1 MEKDSRKNQKIHKN
15 VGLFK
20 STIERK
26 TRIKIREKE
35 NRLGRSLT
43 REEKAK
49 LRHKVTHDFQT
60 QLAVRIGAVSLIGL
74 TFFSAGKMLN
84 EGSGR
89 IEGVSQE
96 NDNSVTIQANNFRE
110 GLKVVGLGDEGIL
123 IVQDENGQDVQITNE
138 NVKSIKEQNDLMA
151 QREAERNKIK
161 EDMQELISMPE
172 ASSFKDV
179 FENWIANMN
188 NGEASKE
195 ASKKVIEAIENCNCD
210 GRAKELIECLREK
223 KDYLVKKSQWIVGGD
238 GWAYDIG
245 YGGLDHVLASG
256 EDINVLVFDTEIYS
270 NTGGQA
276 SKSTPVAAMAKF
288 AAAGKRSKK
297 KDLGMM
303 AMSYGNVYVAQVGMG
318 ADKNQVLKA
327 IREAEEYDGPSLIIA
342 YAPCIS
348 HGLKEGMGRSTAN
361 QAQAVACGYWHLYR
375 YNPVLKEQGKNP
387 FTLDS
392 KEPTESFRD
401 FLMGQVRYSAISKQ
415 FPDVAEELFNLAEEY
430 SKERY
435 ENYKRLANQG

>member
-161 EDMQELISMPE
+161 EDIKSIGSE
-172 ASSFKDV
+172 KDTLEYMKK
-179 FENWIANMN
+179 FYKEQYAKT
-188 NGEASKE
+188 NG
-195 ASKKVIEAIENCNCD
+195 
-210 GRAKELIECLREK
+210 KELPGNITIEFFNRDLNPTTIEEIVVKDARGDVVDSWKDSVESKDGSTLSTIGGSLMQIEQLRKYYRDSSPDSYLSRKGGEK
-223 KDYLVKKSQWIVGGD
+223 DQLAEFLIK
-238 GWAYDIG
+238 
-245 YGGLDHVLASG
+245 ASG
-256 EDINVLVFDTEIYS
+256 LEEQQN
-270 NTGGQA
+270 Q
-276 SKSTPVAAMAKF
+276 KS
-288 AAAGKRSKK
+288 
-297 KDLGMM
+297 
-303 AMSYGNVYVAQVGMG
+303 
-318 ADKNQVLKA
+318 
-327 IREAEEYDGPSLIIA
+327 
-342 YAPCIS
+342 
-348 HGLKEGMGRSTAN
+348 EG
-361 QAQAVACGYWHLYR
+361 V
-375 YNPVLKEQGKNP
+375 
-387 FTLDS
+387 
-392 KEPTESFRD
+392 EPGE
-401 FLMGQVRYSAISKQ
+401 
-415 FPDVAEELFNLAEEY
+415 
-430 SKERY
+430 
-435 ENYKRLANQG
+435 

>member
-1 MEKDSRKNQKIHKN
+1 MEKDSRKNQKMHKN

-161 EDMQELISMPE
+161 EDIKSIGSE
-172 ASSFKDV
+172 KDTLEYMKK
-179 FENWIANMN
+179 FYKEQYAKT
-188 NGEASKE
+188 NG
-195 ASKKVIEAIENCNCD
+195 
-210 GRAKELIECLREK
+210 KELPGNITIEFFNRDLNPTTIEEIVVKDARGEVVDSWKDSVESKDGSTLSTIGGSLMQIEQLRKYYRDSSPDSYLSRKGGEK
-223 KDYLVKKSQWIVGGD
+223 DQLAEFLIK
-238 GWAYDIG
+238 
-245 YGGLDHVLASG
+245 ASG
-256 EDINVLVFDTEIYS
+256 LEEQQN
-270 NTGGQA
+270 Q
-276 SKSTPVAAMAKF
+276 KS
-288 AAAGKRSKK
+288 
-297 KDLGMM
+297 
-303 AMSYGNVYVAQVGMG
+303 
-318 ADKNQVLKA
+318 
-327 IREAEEYDGPSLIIA
+327 
-342 YAPCIS
+342 
-348 HGLKEGMGRSTAN
+348 EGM
-361 QAQAVACGYWHLYR
+361 
-375 YNPVLKEQGKNP
+375 
-387 FTLDS
+387 
-392 KEPTESFRD
+392 EPGE
-401 FLMGQVRYSAISKQ
+401 
-415 FPDVAEELFNLAEEY
+415 
-430 SKERY
+430 
-435 ENYKRLANQG
+435 

>member
-123 IVQDENGQDVQITNE
+123 IVQDEKGQDVQITNE

-161 EDMQELISMPE
+161 EDIKSIGSE
-172 ASSFKDV
+172 KDTLEYMKK
-179 FENWIANMN
+179 FYKEQYAKT
-188 NGEASKE
+188 NG
-195 ASKKVIEAIENCNCD
+195 
-210 GRAKELIECLREK
+210 KELPGNITIEFFNRDLNPTTIEEIVVKDARGEVVDSWKDSVESKDGSTLSTIGGSLMQIEQLRKYYRDSSPDSYLSRKGGEK
-223 KDYLVKKSQWIVGGD
+223 DQLAEFLIK
-238 GWAYDIG
+238 
-245 YGGLDHVLASG
+245 ASG
-256 EDINVLVFDTEIYS
+256 LEEQQN
-270 NTGGQA
+270 Q
-276 SKSTPVAAMAKF
+276 KS
-288 AAAGKRSKK
+288 
-297 KDLGMM
+297 
-303 AMSYGNVYVAQVGMG
+303 
-318 ADKNQVLKA
+318 
-327 IREAEEYDGPSLIIA
+327 
-342 YAPCIS
+342 
-348 HGLKEGMGRSTAN
+348 EGM
-361 QAQAVACGYWHLYR
+361 
-375 YNPVLKEQGKNP
+375 
-387 FTLDS
+387 
-392 KEPTESFRD
+392 EPGE
-401 FLMGQVRYSAISKQ
+401 
-415 FPDVAEELFNLAEEY
+415 
-430 SKERY
+430 
-435 ENYKRLANQG
+435 

>member
-138 NVKSIKEQNDLMA
+138 NVKSIIEQNDLMA

-161 EDMQELISMPE
+161 EDIKSIGSE
-172 ASSFKDV
+172 KDTLEYMKK
-179 FENWIANMN
+179 FYKEQYAKN
-188 NGEASKE
+188 NG
-195 ASKKVIEAIENCNCD
+195 
-210 GRAKELIECLREK
+210 KELPGNITIEFFNRDLNPTTIEEIVVKDARGEVVDSWKDSVESKDGSTLSTIGGSLMQIEQLRKYYRDSSPDSYLSRKGGEK
-223 KDYLVKKSQWIVGGD
+223 DQLAEFLIK
-238 GWAYDIG
+238 
-245 YGGLDHVLASG
+245 ASG
-256 EDINVLVFDTEIYS
+256 LEEQQN
-270 NTGGQA
+270 Q
-276 SKSTPVAAMAKF
+276 KS
-288 AAAGKRSKK
+288 
-297 KDLGMM
+297 
-303 AMSYGNVYVAQVGMG
+303 
-318 ADKNQVLKA
+318 
-327 IREAEEYDGPSLIIA
+327 
-342 YAPCIS
+342 
-348 HGLKEGMGRSTAN
+348 EGM
-361 QAQAVACGYWHLYR
+361 
-375 YNPVLKEQGKNP
+375 
-387 FTLDS
+387 
-392 KEPTESFRD
+392 EPGE
-401 FLMGQVRYSAISKQ
+401 
-415 FPDVAEELFNLAEEY
+415 
-430 SKERY
+430 
-435 ENYKRLANQG
+435 

>member
-161 EDMQELISMPE
+161 EDIKSIGSE
-172 ASSFKDV
+172 KDTLEYMKK
-179 FENWIANMN
+179 FYKEQYAKT
-188 NGEASKE
+188 NG
-195 ASKKVIEAIENCNCD
+195 
-210 GRAKELIECLREK
+210 KELPGNITIEFFNRDLNPTTIEEIVVKDARGEVVDSWKDSVESKDGSTLSTIGGSLMQIEQLRKYYRDSSPDSYLSRKGGEK
-223 KDYLVKKSQWIVGGD
+223 DQLTEFLIK
-238 GWAYDIG
+238 
-245 YGGLDHVLASG
+245 ASG
-256 EDINVLVFDTEIYS
+256 LEEQQN
-270 NTGGQA
+270 Q
-276 SKSTPVAAMAKF
+276 KS
-288 AAAGKRSKK
+288 
-297 KDLGMM
+297 
-303 AMSYGNVYVAQVGMG
+303 
-318 ADKNQVLKA
+318 
-327 IREAEEYDGPSLIIA
+327 
-342 YAPCIS
+342 
-348 HGLKEGMGRSTAN
+348 EGM
-361 QAQAVACGYWHLYR
+361 
-375 YNPVLKEQGKNP
+375 
-387 FTLDS
+387 
-392 KEPTESFRD
+392 EPGE
-401 FLMGQVRYSAISKQ
+401 
-415 FPDVAEELFNLAEEY
+415 
-430 SKERY
+430 
-435 ENYKRLANQG
+435 

>member
-110 GLKVVGLGDEGIL
+110 GLKVVGLDDEGIL

-151 QREAERNKIK
+151 QRDAERNKIK
-161 EDMQELISMPE
+161 EDIKSIGSE
-172 ASSFKDV
+172 KDTLEYMKK
-179 FENWIANMN
+179 FYKEQYAKT
-188 NGEASKE
+188 NG
-195 ASKKVIEAIENCNCD
+195 
-210 GRAKELIECLREK
+210 KELPGNITIEFFNRDLNPTTIEEIVVKDARGEVVDSWKDSVESKDGSTLSTIGGSLMQIEQLRKYYRDSSPDSYLSRKGGEK
-223 KDYLVKKSQWIVGGD
+223 DQLAEFLIK
-238 GWAYDIG
+238 
-245 YGGLDHVLASG
+245 ASG
-256 EDINVLVFDTEIYS
+256 LEEQQN
-270 NTGGQA
+270 Q
-276 SKSTPVAAMAKF
+276 KS
-288 AAAGKRSKK
+288 
-297 KDLGMM
+297 
-303 AMSYGNVYVAQVGMG
+303 
-318 ADKNQVLKA
+318 
-327 IREAEEYDGPSLIIA
+327 
-342 YAPCIS
+342 
-348 HGLKEGMGRSTAN
+348 EGM
-361 QAQAVACGYWHLYR
+361 
-375 YNPVLKEQGKNP
+375 
-387 FTLDS
+387 
-392 KEPTESFRD
+392 EPGE
-401 FLMGQVRYSAISKQ
+401 
-415 FPDVAEELFNLAEEY
+415 
-430 SKERY
+430 
-435 ENYKRLANQG
+435 

>member
-1 MEKDSRKNQKIHKN
+1 MGKDSRKNQKIHKN

-161 EDMQELISMPE
+161 EDIKSIGSE
-172 ASSFKDV
+172 KDTLEYMKK
-179 FENWIANMN
+179 FYKEQYAKT
-188 NGEASKE
+188 NG
-195 ASKKVIEAIENCNCD
+195 
-210 GRAKELIECLREK
+210 KELPGNITIEFFNRDLNPTTIEEIVVKDARGEVVDSWKDSVESKDGSTLSTIGGSLMQIEQLRKYYRDSSPDSYLSRKGGEK
-223 KDYLVKKSQWIVGGD
+223 DQLAEFLIK
-238 GWAYDIG
+238 
-245 YGGLDHVLASG
+245 ASG
-256 EDINVLVFDTEIYS
+256 LEEQQN
-270 NTGGQA
+270 Q
-276 SKSTPVAAMAKF
+276 KS
-288 AAAGKRSKK
+288 
-297 KDLGMM
+297 
-303 AMSYGNVYVAQVGMG
+303 
-318 ADKNQVLKA
+318 
-327 IREAEEYDGPSLIIA
+327 
-342 YAPCIS
+342 
-348 HGLKEGMGRSTAN
+348 EGM
-361 QAQAVACGYWHLYR
+361 
-375 YNPVLKEQGKNP
+375 
-387 FTLDS
+387 
-392 KEPTESFRD
+392 EPGE
-401 FLMGQVRYSAISKQ
+401 
-415 FPDVAEELFNLAEEY
+415 
-430 SKERY
+430 
-435 ENYKRLANQG
+435 

>member
-161 EDMQELISMPE
+161 EDIKSIGSE
-172 ASSFKDV
+172 KDTLEYMKK
-179 FENWIANMN
+179 FYKEQYAKT
-188 NGEASKE
+188 NG
-195 ASKKVIEAIENCNCD
+195 
-210 GRAKELIECLREK
+210 KELPGNITIEFFNRDLNPTTIEEIVVKDARGEVVDSGKDSGELKDGSTLSTIGGSLMQIEQLRKYYRDSSPDSYLSRKGGEK
-223 KDYLVKKSQWIVGGD
+223 DQLAEFLIK
-238 GWAYDIG
+238 
-245 YGGLDHVLASG
+245 ASG
-256 EDINVLVFDTEIYS
+256 LEEQQN
-270 NTGGQA
+270 Q
-276 SKSTPVAAMAKF
+276 KS
-288 AAAGKRSKK
+288 
-297 KDLGMM
+297 
-303 AMSYGNVYVAQVGMG
+303 
-318 ADKNQVLKA
+318 
-327 IREAEEYDGPSLIIA
+327 
-342 YAPCIS
+342 
-348 HGLKEGMGRSTAN
+348 EGM
-361 QAQAVACGYWHLYR
+361 
-375 YNPVLKEQGKNP
+375 
-387 FTLDS
+387 
-392 KEPTESFRD
+392 EPGE
-401 FLMGQVRYSAISKQ
+401 
-415 FPDVAEELFNLAEEY
+415 
-430 SKERY
+430 
-435 ENYKRLANQG
+435 

>member
-26 TRIKIREKE
+26 TRIKIIEKE

-161 EDMQELISMPE
+161 EDIKSIGSE
-172 ASSFKDV
+172 KDTLEYMKK
-179 FENWIANMN
+179 FYKEQYAKT
-188 NGEASKE
+188 NG
-195 ASKKVIEAIENCNCD
+195 
-210 GRAKELIECLREK
+210 KELPGNITIEFFNRDLNPTTIEEIVVKDARGEVVDSWKDSVESKDGSTLSTIGGSLMQIEQLRKYYRDSSPDSYLSRKGGEK
-223 KDYLVKKSQWIVGGD
+223 DQLAEFLIK
-238 GWAYDIG
+238 
-245 YGGLDHVLASG
+245 ASG
-256 EDINVLVFDTEIYS
+256 LEEQQN
-270 NTGGQA
+270 Q
-276 SKSTPVAAMAKF
+276 KS
-288 AAAGKRSKK
+288 
-297 KDLGMM
+297 
-303 AMSYGNVYVAQVGMG
+303 
-318 ADKNQVLKA
+318 
-327 IREAEEYDGPSLIIA
+327 
-342 YAPCIS
+342 
-348 HGLKEGMGRSTAN
+348 EGM
-361 QAQAVACGYWHLYR
+361 
-375 YNPVLKEQGKNP
+375 
-387 FTLDS
+387 
-392 KEPTESFRD
+392 EPGE
-401 FLMGQVRYSAISKQ
+401 
-415 FPDVAEELFNLAEEY
+415 
-430 SKERY
+430 
-435 ENYKRLANQG
+435 

>member
-35 NRLGRSLT
+35 NRLGRPLT
-43 REEKAK
+43 REETAK

-161 EDMQELISMPE
+161 EDIKSIGSE
-172 ASSFKDV
+172 KDTLEYMKK
-179 FENWIANMN
+179 FYKEQYAKT
-188 NGEASKE
+188 NG
-195 ASKKVIEAIENCNCD
+195 
-210 GRAKELIECLREK
+210 KELPGNITIEFFNRDLNPTTIEEIVVKDARGEVVDSWKDSVELKDGSTLSTIGGSLMQIEQLRKYYRDSSPDSYLSRKGGEK
-223 KDYLVKKSQWIVGGD
+223 DQLAEFLIK
-238 GWAYDIG
+238 
-245 YGGLDHVLASG
+245 ASG
-256 EDINVLVFDTEIYS
+256 LEEQQN
-270 NTGGQA
+270 Q
-276 SKSTPVAAMAKF
+276 KS
-288 AAAGKRSKK
+288 
-297 KDLGMM
+297 
-303 AMSYGNVYVAQVGMG
+303 
-318 ADKNQVLKA
+318 
-327 IREAEEYDGPSLIIA
+327 
-342 YAPCIS
+342 
-348 HGLKEGMGRSTAN
+348 EGM
-361 QAQAVACGYWHLYR
+361 
-375 YNPVLKEQGKNP
+375 
-387 FTLDS
+387 
-392 KEPTESFRD
+392 EPGE
-401 FLMGQVRYSAISKQ
+401 
-415 FPDVAEELFNLAEEY
+415 
-430 SKERY
+430 
-435 ENYKRLANQG
+435 

>member
-161 EDMQELISMPE
+161 EDIKSIGSE
-172 ASSFKDV
+172 KDTLEYMKK
-179 FENWIANMN
+179 FYKEQYAKT
-188 NGEASKE
+188 NG
-195 ASKKVIEAIENCNCD
+195 
-210 GRAKELIECLREK
+210 KELPGNITIEFFNRDLNPTTIEEIVVKDARGEVVDSWKDSVELKDGSTLSTIGGSLMQIEQLRKYYRDSSPDSYLSRKGGEK
-223 KDYLVKKSQWIVGGD
+223 DQLAEFLIK
-238 GWAYDIG
+238 
-245 YGGLDHVLASG
+245 ASG
-256 EDINVLVFDTEIYS
+256 LEEQQN
-270 NTGGQA
+270 Q
-276 SKSTPVAAMAKF
+276 KS
-288 AAAGKRSKK
+288 
-297 KDLGMM
+297 
-303 AMSYGNVYVAQVGMG
+303 
-318 ADKNQVLKA
+318 
-327 IREAEEYDGPSLIIA
+327 
-342 YAPCIS
+342 
-348 HGLKEGMGRSTAN
+348 EGM
-361 QAQAVACGYWHLYR
+361 
-375 YNPVLKEQGKNP
+375 
-387 FTLDS
+387 
-392 KEPTESFRD
+392 EPGE
-401 FLMGQVRYSAISKQ
+401 
-415 FPDVAEELFNLAEEY
+415 
-430 SKERY
+430 
-435 ENYKRLANQG
+435 

>member
-43 REEKAK
+43 RKEKAK

-161 EDMQELISMPE
+161 EDIKSIGSE
-172 ASSFKDV
+172 KDTLEYMKK
-179 FENWIANMN
+179 FYKEQYAKN
-188 NGEASKE
+188 NG
-195 ASKKVIEAIENCNCD
+195 
-210 GRAKELIECLREK
+210 KELPGNITIEFFNRDLNPTTIEEIVVKDARGEVVDSWKDSVESKDGSTLSTIGGSLMQIEQLRKYYRDSSPDSYLSRKGGEK
-223 KDYLVKKSQWIVGGD
+223 DQLAEFLIK
-238 GWAYDIG
+238 
-245 YGGLDHVLASG
+245 ASG
-256 EDINVLVFDTEIYS
+256 LEEQQN
-270 NTGGQA
+270 Q
-276 SKSTPVAAMAKF
+276 KS
-288 AAAGKRSKK
+288 
-297 KDLGMM
+297 
-303 AMSYGNVYVAQVGMG
+303 
-318 ADKNQVLKA
+318 
-327 IREAEEYDGPSLIIA
+327 
-342 YAPCIS
+342 
-348 HGLKEGMGRSTAN
+348 EGM
-361 QAQAVACGYWHLYR
+361 
-375 YNPVLKEQGKNP
+375 
-387 FTLDS
+387 
-392 KEPTESFRD
+392 EPGE
-401 FLMGQVRYSAISKQ
+401 
-415 FPDVAEELFNLAEEY
+415 
-430 SKERY
+430 
-435 ENYKRLANQG
+435 

>member
-1 MEKDSRKNQKIHKN
+1 MEKDSKKNQKIHKN

-161 EDMQELISMPE
+161 EDIKSIGSE
-172 ASSFKDV
+172 KDTLEYMKK
-179 FENWIANMN
+179 FYKEQYAKT
-188 NGEASKE
+188 NG
-195 ASKKVIEAIENCNCD
+195 
-210 GRAKELIECLREK
+210 KELPGNITIEFFNRDLNPTTIEEIVVKDARGEVVDSWKDSVESKDGSTLSTIGGSLMQIEQLRKYYRDSSPDSYLSRKGGEK
-223 KDYLVKKSQWIVGGD
+223 DQLAEFLIK
-238 GWAYDIG
+238 
-245 YGGLDHVLASG
+245 ASG
-256 EDINVLVFDTEIYS
+256 LEEQQN
-270 NTGGQA
+270 Q
-276 SKSTPVAAMAKF
+276 KS
-288 AAAGKRSKK
+288 
-297 KDLGMM
+297 
-303 AMSYGNVYVAQVGMG
+303 
-318 ADKNQVLKA
+318 
-327 IREAEEYDGPSLIIA
+327 
-342 YAPCIS
+342 
-348 HGLKEGMGRSTAN
+348 EGM
-361 QAQAVACGYWHLYR
+361 
-375 YNPVLKEQGKNP
+375 
-387 FTLDS
+387 
-392 KEPTESFRD
+392 EPGE
-401 FLMGQVRYSAISKQ
+401 
-415 FPDVAEELFNLAEEY
+415 
-430 SKERY
+430 
-435 ENYKRLANQG
+435 

>member
-60 QLAVRIGAVSLIGL
+60 QLAVRIGALSLIGL

-138 NVKSIKEQNDLMA
+138 NVKSIFPNKMFVDRICEEKEKNELKKEKEFFLKTSNYNDCAGILENFNLGIEDEFGMDFMNQHVTCICPNVIKDENGEYTNFNILHFPIDMLGDQYGDVVLIHEILHVVELSMKETNDGKFHIKTGFDEMDEELVTEEEKNKGDKTENKYEHNIRKCELLSENLHQYLSGVVTSRLHNQGVYLIDDEKASTVYGYTSYEQMNVITKSFVLAFAAELPKAMISQDMEYVYNIFGKENLEELNSTIEEYRRLPYLSLMQNLFDRKDTELT
-151 QREAERNKIK
+151 RKRT
-161 EDMQELISMPE
+161 ELI
-172 ASSFKDV
+172 
-179 FENWIANMN
+179 
-188 NGEASKE
+188 
-195 ASKKVIEAIENCNCD
+195 
-210 GRAKELIECLREK
+210 AKSESIVVEMEK
-223 KDYLVKKSQWIVGGD
+223 KRAENYQITTRRNW
-238 GWAYDIG
+238 
-245 YGGLDHVLASG
+245 
-256 EDINVLVFDTEIYS
+256 
-270 NTGGQA
+270 
-276 SKSTPVAAMAKF
+276 
-288 AAAGKRSKK
+288 R
-297 KDLGMM
+297 
-303 AMSYGNVYVAQVGMG
+303 SYG
-318 ADKNQVLKA
+318 
-327 IREAEEYDGPSLIIA
+327 
-342 YAPCIS
+342 
-348 HGLKEGMGRSTAN
+348 
-361 QAQAVACGYWHLYR
+361 
-375 YNPVLKEQGKNP
+375 
-387 FTLDS
+387 
-392 KEPTESFRD
+392 
-401 FLMGQVRYSAISKQ
+401 
-415 FPDVAEELFNLAEEY
+415 
-430 SKERY
+430 
-435 ENYKRLANQG
+435 

>member
-151 QREAERNKIK
+151 QREVERNKIK
-161 EDMQELISMPE
+161 EDIKSIGSE
-172 ASSFKDV
+172 KDTLEYMKK
-179 FENWIANMN
+179 FYKEQYAKT
-188 NGEASKE
+188 NG
-195 ASKKVIEAIENCNCD
+195 
-210 GRAKELIECLREK
+210 KELPGNITIEFFNRDLNPTTIEEIVVKDARGEVVDSWKDSVESKDGSTLSTIGGSLMQIEQLRKYYRDSSPDSYLSRKGGEK
-223 KDYLVKKSQWIVGGD
+223 DQLAEFLIK
-238 GWAYDIG
+238 
-245 YGGLDHVLASG
+245 ASG
-256 EDINVLVFDTEIYS
+256 LEEQQN
-270 NTGGQA
+270 Q
-276 SKSTPVAAMAKF
+276 KS
-288 AAAGKRSKK
+288 
-297 KDLGMM
+297 
-303 AMSYGNVYVAQVGMG
+303 
-318 ADKNQVLKA
+318 
-327 IREAEEYDGPSLIIA
+327 
-342 YAPCIS
+342 
-348 HGLKEGMGRSTAN
+348 EGM
-361 QAQAVACGYWHLYR
+361 
-375 YNPVLKEQGKNP
+375 
-387 FTLDS
+387 
-392 KEPTESFRD
+392 EPGE
-401 FLMGQVRYSAISKQ
+401 
-415 FPDVAEELFNLAEEY
+415 
-430 SKERY
+430 
-435 ENYKRLANQG
+435 

>member
-110 GLKVVGLGDEGIL
+110 GLKVVGLDDEGIL
-123 IVQDENGQDVQITNE
+123 IVQDENGQNVQITNE

-161 EDMQELISMPE
+161 EDIKSIGSE
-172 ASSFKDV
+172 KDTLEYMKK
-179 FENWIANMN
+179 FYKEQYAKT
-188 NGEASKE
+188 NG
-195 ASKKVIEAIENCNCD
+195 
-210 GRAKELIECLREK
+210 KELPGNITIEFFNRDLNPTTIEEIVVKDARGEVVDSWKDSVESKDGSTLSTIGGSLMQIEQLRKYYRDSSPDSYLSRKGGEK
-223 KDYLVKKSQWIVGGD
+223 DQLAEFLIK
-238 GWAYDIG
+238 
-245 YGGLDHVLASG
+245 ASG
-256 EDINVLVFDTEIYS
+256 LEEQQN
-270 NTGGQA
+270 Q
-276 SKSTPVAAMAKF
+276 KS
-288 AAAGKRSKK
+288 
-297 KDLGMM
+297 
-303 AMSYGNVYVAQVGMG
+303 
-318 ADKNQVLKA
+318 
-327 IREAEEYDGPSLIIA
+327 
-342 YAPCIS
+342 
-348 HGLKEGMGRSTAN
+348 EGM
-361 QAQAVACGYWHLYR
+361 
-375 YNPVLKEQGKNP
+375 
-387 FTLDS
+387 
-392 KEPTESFRD
+392 EPGE
-401 FLMGQVRYSAISKQ
+401 
-415 FPDVAEELFNLAEEY
+415 
-430 SKERY
+430 
-435 ENYKRLANQG
+435 

>member
-151 QREAERNKIK
+151 QREAQRQQIRDDVKNIHSENDALEYMKKLYREQYKI
-161 EDMQELISMPE
+161 
-172 ASSFKDV
+172 
-179 FENWIANMN
+179 N
-188 NGEASKE
+188 NGRELPGNITIEFFNRDLNPTTIEEIVVKDARGEVVDSWKDSVESKDG
-195 ASKKVIEAIENCNCD
+195 STLSTIGGSLMQIEQLRKYYRDSSPDSYLSRKGGEKDQLAEF
-210 GRAKELIECLREK
+210 LIK
-223 KDYLVKKSQWIVGGD
+223 
-238 GWAYDIG
+238 
-245 YGGLDHVLASG
+245 ASG
-256 EDINVLVFDTEIYS
+256 LEEQQN
-270 NTGGQA
+270 Q
-276 SKSTPVAAMAKF
+276 KS
-288 AAAGKRSKK
+288 
-297 KDLGMM
+297 
-303 AMSYGNVYVAQVGMG
+303 
-318 ADKNQVLKA
+318 
-327 IREAEEYDGPSLIIA
+327 
-342 YAPCIS
+342 
-348 HGLKEGMGRSTAN
+348 EGM
-361 QAQAVACGYWHLYR
+361 
-375 YNPVLKEQGKNP
+375 
-387 FTLDS
+387 
-392 KEPTESFRD
+392 EPGE
-401 FLMGQVRYSAISKQ
+401 
-415 FPDVAEELFNLAEEY
+415 
-430 SKERY
+430 
-435 ENYKRLANQG
+435 

>member
-1 MEKDSRKNQKIHKN
+1 MEKDSRKNQIIHKN

-161 EDMQELISMPE
+161 EDIKSIGSE
-172 ASSFKDV
+172 KDTLEYMKK
-179 FENWIANMN
+179 FYKEQYAKT
-188 NGEASKE
+188 NG
-195 ASKKVIEAIENCNCD
+195 
-210 GRAKELIECLREK
+210 KELPGNITIEFFNRDLNPTTIEEIVVKDARGEVVDSWKDSVESKDGSTLSTIGGSLMQIEQLRKYYRDSSPDSYLSRKGGEK
-223 KDYLVKKSQWIVGGD
+223 DQLAEFLIK
-238 GWAYDIG
+238 
-245 YGGLDHVLASG
+245 ASG
-256 EDINVLVFDTEIYS
+256 LEEQQN
-270 NTGGQA
+270 Q
-276 SKSTPVAAMAKF
+276 KS
-288 AAAGKRSKK
+288 
-297 KDLGMM
+297 
-303 AMSYGNVYVAQVGMG
+303 
-318 ADKNQVLKA
+318 
-327 IREAEEYDGPSLIIA
+327 
-342 YAPCIS
+342 
-348 HGLKEGMGRSTAN
+348 EGM
-361 QAQAVACGYWHLYR
+361 
-375 YNPVLKEQGKNP
+375 
-387 FTLDS
+387 
-392 KEPTESFRD
+392 EPGE
-401 FLMGQVRYSAISKQ
+401 
-415 FPDVAEELFNLAEEY
+415 
-430 SKERY
+430 
-435 ENYKRLANQG
+435 

>member
-110 GLKVVGLGDEGIL
+110 GLKVVGLDDEGIL

-161 EDMQELISMPE
+161 EDIKSIGSE
-172 ASSFKDV
+172 KDTLEYMKK
-179 FENWIANMN
+179 FYKEQYAKT
-188 NGEASKE
+188 NG
-195 ASKKVIEAIENCNCD
+195 
-210 GRAKELIECLREK
+210 KELPGNITIEFFNRDLNPSTIEEIVVKDARGEVVDSWKDSVESKDGSTLSTIGGSLMQIEQLRKYYRDSSPDSYLSRKGGEK
-223 KDYLVKKSQWIVGGD
+223 DQLAEFLIK
-238 GWAYDIG
+238 
-245 YGGLDHVLASG
+245 ASG
-256 EDINVLVFDTEIYS
+256 LEEQQN
-270 NTGGQA
+270 Q
-276 SKSTPVAAMAKF
+276 KS
-288 AAAGKRSKK
+288 
-297 KDLGMM
+297 
-303 AMSYGNVYVAQVGMG
+303 
-318 ADKNQVLKA
+318 
-327 IREAEEYDGPSLIIA
+327 
-342 YAPCIS
+342 
-348 HGLKEGMGRSTAN
+348 EGM
-361 QAQAVACGYWHLYR
+361 
-375 YNPVLKEQGKNP
+375 
-387 FTLDS
+387 
-392 KEPTESFRD
+392 EPGE
-401 FLMGQVRYSAISKQ
+401 
-415 FPDVAEELFNLAEEY
+415 
-430 SKERY
+430 
-435 ENYKRLANQG
+435 

>member
-89 IEGVSQE
+89 IEGLSQE

-161 EDMQELISMPE
+161 EDIKSIGSE
-172 ASSFKDV
+172 KDTLEYMKK
-179 FENWIANMN
+179 FYKEQYAKT
-188 NGEASKE
+188 NG
-195 ASKKVIEAIENCNCD
+195 
-210 GRAKELIECLREK
+210 KELPGNITIEFFNRDLNPTTIEEIVVKDARGEVVDSWKDSVESKDGSTLSTIGGSLMQIEQLRKYYRDSSPDSYLSRKGGEK
-223 KDYLVKKSQWIVGGD
+223 DQLAEFLIK
-238 GWAYDIG
+238 
-245 YGGLDHVLASG
+245 ASG
-256 EDINVLVFDTEIYS
+256 LEEQQN
-270 NTGGQA
+270 Q
-276 SKSTPVAAMAKF
+276 KS
-288 AAAGKRSKK
+288 
-297 KDLGMM
+297 
-303 AMSYGNVYVAQVGMG
+303 
-318 ADKNQVLKA
+318 
-327 IREAEEYDGPSLIIA
+327 
-342 YAPCIS
+342 
-348 HGLKEGMGRSTAN
+348 EGM
-361 QAQAVACGYWHLYR
+361 
-375 YNPVLKEQGKNP
+375 
-387 FTLDS
+387 
-392 KEPTESFRD
+392 EPGE
-401 FLMGQVRYSAISKQ
+401 
-415 FPDVAEELFNLAEEY
+415 
-430 SKERY
+430 
-435 ENYKRLANQG
+435 

>member
-60 QLAVRIGAVSLIGL
+60 QLAVRIGALSLIGL

-161 EDMQELISMPE
+161 EDIKSIGSE
-172 ASSFKDV
+172 KDTLEYMKK
-179 FENWIANMN
+179 FYKEQYAKT
-188 NGEASKE
+188 NG
-195 ASKKVIEAIENCNCD
+195 
-210 GRAKELIECLREK
+210 KELPGNITIEFFNRDLNPTTIEEIVVKDARGEVVDSWKDSVESKDGSTLSTIGGSLMQIEQLRKYYRDSSPDSYLSRKGGEK
-223 KDYLVKKSQWIVGGD
+223 DQLAEFLIK
-238 GWAYDIG
+238 
-245 YGGLDHVLASG
+245 ASG
-256 EDINVLVFDTEIYS
+256 LEEQQN
-270 NTGGQA
+270 Q
-276 SKSTPVAAMAKF
+276 KS
-288 AAAGKRSKK
+288 
-297 KDLGMM
+297 
-303 AMSYGNVYVAQVGMG
+303 
-318 ADKNQVLKA
+318 
-327 IREAEEYDGPSLIIA
+327 
-342 YAPCIS
+342 
-348 HGLKEGMGRSTAN
+348 EGM
-361 QAQAVACGYWHLYR
+361 
-375 YNPVLKEQGKNP
+375 
-387 FTLDS
+387 
-392 KEPTESFRD
+392 EPGE
-401 FLMGQVRYSAISKQ
+401 
-415 FPDVAEELFNLAEEY
+415 
-430 SKERY
+430 
-435 ENYKRLANQG
+435 

>member
-161 EDMQELISMPE
+161 EDIKSIGSE
-172 ASSFKDV
+172 KDTLEYMKK
-179 FENWIANMN
+179 FYKEQYAKT
-188 NGEASKE
+188 NG
-195 ASKKVIEAIENCNCD
+195 
-210 GRAKELIECLREK
+210 KELPGNITIEFFNRDLNPTTIEEIVV
-223 KDYLVKKSQWIVGGD
+223 KDARGEVVDSWKDSVESKD
-238 GWAYDIG
+238 GSTLSTI
-245 YGGLDHVLASG
+245 GGLLMQIEQLRKYYRDSSPDSYLSRKGGEKDQLAEFLIKASG
-256 EDINVLVFDTEIYS
+256 LEEQQN
-270 NTGGQA
+270 Q
-276 SKSTPVAAMAKF
+276 KS
-288 AAAGKRSKK
+288 
-297 KDLGMM
+297 
-303 AMSYGNVYVAQVGMG
+303 
-318 ADKNQVLKA
+318 
-327 IREAEEYDGPSLIIA
+327 
-342 YAPCIS
+342 
-348 HGLKEGMGRSTAN
+348 EGM
-361 QAQAVACGYWHLYR
+361 
-375 YNPVLKEQGKNP
+375 
-387 FTLDS
+387 
-392 KEPTESFRD
+392 EPGE
-401 FLMGQVRYSAISKQ
+401 
-415 FPDVAEELFNLAEEY
+415 
-430 SKERY
+430 
-435 ENYKRLANQG
+435 

>member
-123 IVQDENGQDVQITNE
+123 IIQDENGQDVQITNE

-161 EDMQELISMPE
+161 EDIKSIGSE
-172 ASSFKDV
+172 KDTLEYMKK
-179 FENWIANMN
+179 FYKEQYAKT
-188 NGEASKE
+188 NG
-195 ASKKVIEAIENCNCD
+195 
-210 GRAKELIECLREK
+210 KELPGNITIEFFNRDLNPTTIEEIVVKDARGEVVDSWKDSVESKDGSTLNTIGGSLMQIEQLRKYYRDSSPDSYLSRKGGEK
-223 KDYLVKKSQWIVGGD
+223 DQLAEFLIK
-238 GWAYDIG
+238 
-245 YGGLDHVLASG
+245 ASG
-256 EDINVLVFDTEIYS
+256 LEEQQN
-270 NTGGQA
+270 Q
-276 SKSTPVAAMAKF
+276 KS
-288 AAAGKRSKK
+288 
-297 KDLGMM
+297 
-303 AMSYGNVYVAQVGMG
+303 
-318 ADKNQVLKA
+318 
-327 IREAEEYDGPSLIIA
+327 
-342 YAPCIS
+342 
-348 HGLKEGMGRSTAN
+348 EGM
-361 QAQAVACGYWHLYR
+361 
-375 YNPVLKEQGKNP
+375 
-387 FTLDS
+387 
-392 KEPTESFRD
+392 EPGE
-401 FLMGQVRYSAISKQ
+401 
-415 FPDVAEELFNLAEEY
+415 
-430 SKERY
+430 
-435 ENYKRLANQG
+435 

>member
-110 GLKVVGLGDEGIL
+110 GLKVVGLDDEGIL

-161 EDMQELISMPE
+161 EDIKSIGSE
-172 ASSFKDV
+172 KDTLEYMKK
-179 FENWIANMN
+179 FYKEQYAKT
-188 NGEASKE
+188 NG
-195 ASKKVIEAIENCNCD
+195 
-210 GRAKELIECLREK
+210 KELPGNITIEFFNRDLNPTTIEEIVVKDARGEVVDSWKDSVESKDGSTLSTIGGSLMQIEQLRKYYRDSSPDSYLSRKGGEK
-223 KDYLVKKSQWIVGGD
+223 DQLAEFLIK
-238 GWAYDIG
+238 
-245 YGGLDHVLASG
+245 ASG
-256 EDINVLVFDTEIYS
+256 LEEQQT
-270 NTGGQA
+270 Q
-276 SKSTPVAAMAKF
+276 KS
-288 AAAGKRSKK
+288 
-297 KDLGMM
+297 
-303 AMSYGNVYVAQVGMG
+303 
-318 ADKNQVLKA
+318 
-327 IREAEEYDGPSLIIA
+327 
-342 YAPCIS
+342 
-348 HGLKEGMGRSTAN
+348 EGM
-361 QAQAVACGYWHLYR
+361 
-375 YNPVLKEQGKNP
+375 
-387 FTLDS
+387 
-392 KEPTESFRD
+392 EPGE
-401 FLMGQVRYSAISKQ
+401 
-415 FPDVAEELFNLAEEY
+415 
-430 SKERY
+430 
-435 ENYKRLANQG
+435 

>member
-123 IVQDENGQDVQITNE
+123 IIQDENGQDVQITNE

-151 QREAERNKIK
+151 QKEAERNKIK
-161 EDMQELISMPE
+161 EDIKSIGSE
-172 ASSFKDV
+172 KDTLEYMKK
-179 FENWIANMN
+179 FYKEQYAKT
-188 NGEASKE
+188 NG
-195 ASKKVIEAIENCNCD
+195 
-210 GRAKELIECLREK
+210 KELPGNITIEFFNRDLNPTTIEEIVVKDARGEVVDSWNDSIESKDGSTLSTIGGSLMQIEQLRKYYRDSSPDSYLSRKGGEK
-223 KDYLVKKSQWIVGGD
+223 DQLAEFLIK
-238 GWAYDIG
+238 
-245 YGGLDHVLASG
+245 ASG
-256 EDINVLVFDTEIYS
+256 LEEQQN
-270 NTGGQA
+270 Q
-276 SKSTPVAAMAKF
+276 KS
-288 AAAGKRSKK
+288 
-297 KDLGMM
+297 
-303 AMSYGNVYVAQVGMG
+303 
-318 ADKNQVLKA
+318 
-327 IREAEEYDGPSLIIA
+327 
-342 YAPCIS
+342 
-348 HGLKEGMGRSTAN
+348 EGM
-361 QAQAVACGYWHLYR
+361 
-375 YNPVLKEQGKNP
+375 
-387 FTLDS
+387 
-392 KEPTESFRD
+392 EPGE
-401 FLMGQVRYSAISKQ
+401 
-415 FPDVAEELFNLAEEY
+415 
-430 SKERY
+430 
-435 ENYKRLANQG
+435 

>member
-123 IVQDENGQDVQITNE
+123 IIQDENGQDVQITNE

-161 EDMQELISMPE
+161 EDIKSIGSE
-172 ASSFKDV
+172 KDTLEYMKK
-179 FENWIANMN
+179 FYKEQYAKT
-188 NGEASKE
+188 NG
-195 ASKKVIEAIENCNCD
+195 
-210 GRAKELIECLREK
+210 KELPGNITIEFFNRDLNPTTIEEIVVKDARGEVVDSWKDSVESKDGSTLSTIGGSLMQIEQLRKYYRDSSPDSYLSRKGGEK
-223 KDYLVKKSQWIVGGD
+223 DQLAEFLIN
-238 GWAYDIG
+238 
-245 YGGLDHVLASG
+245 ASG
-256 EDINVLVFDTEIYS
+256 LEEQQN
-270 NTGGQA
+270 Q
-276 SKSTPVAAMAKF
+276 KS
-288 AAAGKRSKK
+288 
-297 KDLGMM
+297 
-303 AMSYGNVYVAQVGMG
+303 
-318 ADKNQVLKA
+318 
-327 IREAEEYDGPSLIIA
+327 
-342 YAPCIS
+342 
-348 HGLKEGMGRSTAN
+348 EGM
-361 QAQAVACGYWHLYR
+361 
-375 YNPVLKEQGKNP
+375 
-387 FTLDS
+387 
-392 KEPTESFRD
+392 EPGE
-401 FLMGQVRYSAISKQ
+401 
-415 FPDVAEELFNLAEEY
+415 
-430 SKERY
+430 
-435 ENYKRLANQG
+435 

>member
-161 EDMQELISMPE
+161 EDIKSIGSEKDTLEYMKKFYKEQYAKTNGKELPGNI
-172 ASSFKDV
+172 
-179 FENWIANMN
+179 
-188 NGEASKE
+188 
-195 ASKKVIEAIENCNCD
+195 AIEFFNRDLNPTTIEEIVVKDARGEVVDSWKDSVESKD
-210 GRAKELIECLREK
+210 GSTLSTIGGSLMQIEQLRKYYRDSSPDSYLSRKGGEKDQLAEFLIN
-223 KDYLVKKSQWIVGGD
+223 
-238 GWAYDIG
+238 
-245 YGGLDHVLASG
+245 ASG
-256 EDINVLVFDTEIYS
+256 LEEQQN
-270 NTGGQA
+270 Q
-276 SKSTPVAAMAKF
+276 KS
-288 AAAGKRSKK
+288 
-297 KDLGMM
+297 
-303 AMSYGNVYVAQVGMG
+303 
-318 ADKNQVLKA
+318 
-327 IREAEEYDGPSLIIA
+327 
-342 YAPCIS
+342 
-348 HGLKEGMGRSTAN
+348 EGM
-361 QAQAVACGYWHLYR
+361 
-375 YNPVLKEQGKNP
+375 
-387 FTLDS
+387 
-392 KEPTESFRD
+392 EPGE
-401 FLMGQVRYSAISKQ
+401 
-415 FPDVAEELFNLAEEY
+415 
-430 SKERY
+430 
-435 ENYKRLANQG
+435 

>member
-1 MEKDSRKNQKIHKN
+1 MEKDSKKNQKIHKN

-161 EDMQELISMPE
+161 EDIKSIGSE
-172 ASSFKDV
+172 KDTLEYMKK
-179 FENWIANMN
+179 FYKEQYAKN
-188 NGEASKE
+188 NG
-195 ASKKVIEAIENCNCD
+195 
-210 GRAKELIECLREK
+210 KELPGNITIEFFNRDLNPTTIEEIVVKDARGEVVDSWKDSVESKDGSTLSTIGGSLMQIEQLRKYYRDSSPDSYLSRKGGEK
-223 KDYLVKKSQWIVGGD
+223 DQLAEFLIK
-238 GWAYDIG
+238 
-245 YGGLDHVLASG
+245 ASG
-256 EDINVLVFDTEIYS
+256 LEEQQN
-270 NTGGQA
+270 Q
-276 SKSTPVAAMAKF
+276 KS
-288 AAAGKRSKK
+288 
-297 KDLGMM
+297 
-303 AMSYGNVYVAQVGMG
+303 
-318 ADKNQVLKA
+318 
-327 IREAEEYDGPSLIIA
+327 
-342 YAPCIS
+342 
-348 HGLKEGMGRSTAN
+348 EGM
-361 QAQAVACGYWHLYR
+361 
-375 YNPVLKEQGKNP
+375 
-387 FTLDS
+387 
-392 KEPTESFRD
+392 EPGE
-401 FLMGQVRYSAISKQ
+401 
-415 FPDVAEELFNLAEEY
+415 
-430 SKERY
+430 
-435 ENYKRLANQG
+435 

>member
-151 QREAERNKIK
+151 QREAQRQQIRDDVKNIHSENDALEYMKKLYREQYKI
-161 EDMQELISMPE
+161 
-172 ASSFKDV
+172 
-179 FENWIANMN
+179 N
-188 NGEASKE
+188 NGREIAGNIQIYLKNTDLNRST
-195 ASKKVIEAIENCNCD
+195 IEEIIVEKAN
-210 GRAKELIECLREK
+210 GELIESWNEK
-223 KDYLVKKSQWIVGGD
+223 NNEDNSVGQ
-238 GWAYDIG
+238 I
-245 YGGLDHVLASG
+245 GGL
-256 EDINVLVFDTEIYS
+256 LVEVEQLRRYYRDNS
-270 NTGGQA
+270 PDSRA
-276 SKSTPVAAMAKF
+276 RCRR
-288 AAAGKRSKK
+288 RSPEC
-297 KDLGMM
+297 
-303 AMSYGNVYVAQVGMG
+303 SSPP
-318 ADKNQVLKA
+318 
-327 IREAEEYDGPSLIIA
+327 RRP
-342 YAPCIS
+342 P
-348 HGLKEGMGRSTAN
+348 R
-361 QAQAVACGYWHLYR
+361 R
-375 YNPVLKEQGKNP
+375 
-387 FTLDS
+387 
-392 KEPTESFRD
+392 R
-401 FLMGQVRYSAISKQ
+401 R
-415 FPDVAEELFNLAEEY
+415 
-430 SKERY
+430 
-435 ENYKRLANQG
+435 

>member
-110 GLKVVGLGDEGIL
+110 GLKVVGLDDEGIL

-138 NVKSIKEQNDLMA
+138 NVKSIKEQNDLMS

-161 EDMQELISMPE
+161 EDIKSIGSE
-172 ASSFKDV
+172 KDTLEYMKK
-179 FENWIANMN
+179 FYKEQYAKT
-188 NGEASKE
+188 NG
-195 ASKKVIEAIENCNCD
+195 
-210 GRAKELIECLREK
+210 KELPGNITIEFFNRDLNPTTIEEIVVKDARGEVVDSWKDSVESKDGSTLSTIGGSLMQIEQLRKYYRDSSPDSYLSRKGGEK
-223 KDYLVKKSQWIVGGD
+223 DQLAEFLIK
-238 GWAYDIG
+238 
-245 YGGLDHVLASG
+245 ASG
-256 EDINVLVFDTEIYS
+256 LEEQQN
-270 NTGGQA
+270 Q
-276 SKSTPVAAMAKF
+276 KS
-288 AAAGKRSKK
+288 
-297 KDLGMM
+297 
-303 AMSYGNVYVAQVGMG
+303 
-318 ADKNQVLKA
+318 
-327 IREAEEYDGPSLIIA
+327 
-342 YAPCIS
+342 
-348 HGLKEGMGRSTAN
+348 EGM
-361 QAQAVACGYWHLYR
+361 
-375 YNPVLKEQGKNP
+375 
-387 FTLDS
+387 
-392 KEPTESFRD
+392 EPGE
-401 FLMGQVRYSAISKQ
+401 
-415 FPDVAEELFNLAEEY
+415 
-430 SKERY
+430 
-435 ENYKRLANQG
+435 

>member
-35 NRLGRSLT
+35 NRLGRPLT

-60 QLAVRIGAVSLIGL
+60 QLAVRIGALSLVGL

-151 QREAERNKIK
+151 QREAQRQQIRDDVKNIHSENDALEYMKKLYREQYKI
-161 EDMQELISMPE
+161 
-172 ASSFKDV
+172 
-179 FENWIANMN
+179 N
-188 NGEASKE
+188 NGREIAGNIQIYLKNTDLNRST
-195 ASKKVIEAIENCNCD
+195 IEEIIVEKAN
-210 GRAKELIECLREK
+210 GELIESWNEK
-223 KDYLVKKSQWIVGGD
+223 NNEDNSVGQ
-238 GWAYDIG
+238 I
-245 YGGLDHVLASG
+245 GGLLVEVEQLRRYYRDNSPDSYLPRKGGEKDQLADFLIRAKG
-256 EDINVLVFDTEIYS
+256 LNEEQI
-270 NTGGQA
+270 Q
-276 SKSTPVAAMAKF
+276 KS
-288 AAAGKRSKK
+288 
-297 KDLGMM
+297 
-303 AMSYGNVYVAQVGMG
+303 
-318 ADKNQVLKA
+318 
-327 IREAEEYDGPSLIIA
+327 
-342 YAPCIS
+342 
-348 HGLKEGMGRSTAN
+348 EGM
-361 QAQAVACGYWHLYR
+361 
-375 YNPVLKEQGKNP
+375 
-387 FTLDS
+387 
-392 KEPTESFRD
+392 EPGE
-401 FLMGQVRYSAISKQ
+401 
-415 FPDVAEELFNLAEEY
+415 
-430 SKERY
+430 
-435 ENYKRLANQG
+435 

>member
-123 IVQDENGQDVQITNE
+123 IIQDENGQDVQITNE

-161 EDMQELISMPE
+161 EDIKRFYKEQY
-172 ASSFKDV
+172 AKT
-179 FENWIANMN
+179 
-188 NGEASKE
+188 NG
-195 ASKKVIEAIENCNCD
+195 
-210 GRAKELIECLREK
+210 KELPGNITIEFFNRDLNPTTIEEIVVKDARGEVVDSWKDSVESKDGSTLSTIGGSLMQIEQLRKYYRDSSPDSYLSRKGGEK
-223 KDYLVKKSQWIVGGD
+223 DQLAEFLIK
-238 GWAYDIG
+238 
-245 YGGLDHVLASG
+245 ASG
-256 EDINVLVFDTEIYS
+256 LEEQQN
-270 NTGGQA
+270 Q
-276 SKSTPVAAMAKF
+276 KS
-288 AAAGKRSKK
+288 
-297 KDLGMM
+297 
-303 AMSYGNVYVAQVGMG
+303 
-318 ADKNQVLKA
+318 
-327 IREAEEYDGPSLIIA
+327 
-342 YAPCIS
+342 
-348 HGLKEGMGRSTAN
+348 EGM
-361 QAQAVACGYWHLYR
+361 
-375 YNPVLKEQGKNP
+375 
-387 FTLDS
+387 
-392 KEPTESFRD
+392 EPGE
-401 FLMGQVRYSAISKQ
+401 
-415 FPDVAEELFNLAEEY
+415 
-430 SKERY
+430 
-435 ENYKRLANQG
+435 

>member
-161 EDMQELISMPE
+161 EDIKSIGSE
-172 ASSFKDV
+172 KDTLEYMKK
-179 FENWIANMN
+179 FYKEQYAKT
-188 NGEASKE
+188 NG
-195 ASKKVIEAIENCNCD
+195 
-210 GRAKELIECLREK
+210 KELQGNITIEFFNRDLNPTTIEEIVVKDARGEVVDSWKDSVESKDGSTLSTIGGSLMQIEQLRKYYRDSSPDSYLSRKGGEK
-223 KDYLVKKSQWIVGGD
+223 DQLAEFLIK
-238 GWAYDIG
+238 
-245 YGGLDHVLASG
+245 ASG
-256 EDINVLVFDTEIYS
+256 LEEQQN
-270 NTGGQA
+270 Q
-276 SKSTPVAAMAKF
+276 KS
-288 AAAGKRSKK
+288 
-297 KDLGMM
+297 
-303 AMSYGNVYVAQVGMG
+303 
-318 ADKNQVLKA
+318 
-327 IREAEEYDGPSLIIA
+327 
-342 YAPCIS
+342 
-348 HGLKEGMGRSTAN
+348 EGM
-361 QAQAVACGYWHLYR
+361 
-375 YNPVLKEQGKNP
+375 
-387 FTLDS
+387 
-392 KEPTESFRD
+392 EPGE
-401 FLMGQVRYSAISKQ
+401 
-415 FPDVAEELFNLAEEY
+415 
-430 SKERY
+430 
-435 ENYKRLANQG
+435 

>member
-110 GLKVVGLGDEGIL
+110 GLKVLGLGDEGIL
-123 IVQDENGQDVQITNE
+123 IIQDENGQDVQITNE

-161 EDMQELISMPE
+161 EDIKSIGSE
-172 ASSFKDV
+172 KDTLEYMKK
-179 FENWIANMN
+179 FYKEQYAKT
-188 NGEASKE
+188 NG
-195 ASKKVIEAIENCNCD
+195 
-210 GRAKELIECLREK
+210 KELPGNITIEFFNRDLNPTTIEEIVVKDARGEVVDSWKDSVESKDGSTLSTIGGSLMQIEQLRKYYRDSSPDSYLSRKGGEK
-223 KDYLVKKSQWIVGGD
+223 DQLAEFLIK
-238 GWAYDIG
+238 
-245 YGGLDHVLASG
+245 ASG
-256 EDINVLVFDTEIYS
+256 LEEQQN
-270 NTGGQA
+270 Q
-276 SKSTPVAAMAKF
+276 KS
-288 AAAGKRSKK
+288 
-297 KDLGMM
+297 
-303 AMSYGNVYVAQVGMG
+303 
-318 ADKNQVLKA
+318 
-327 IREAEEYDGPSLIIA
+327 
-342 YAPCIS
+342 
-348 HGLKEGMGRSTAN
+348 EGM
-361 QAQAVACGYWHLYR
+361 
-375 YNPVLKEQGKNP
+375 
-387 FTLDS
+387 
-392 KEPTESFRD
+392 EPGE
-401 FLMGQVRYSAISKQ
+401 
-415 FPDVAEELFNLAEEY
+415 
-430 SKERY
+430 
-435 ENYKRLANQG
+435 

>member
-1 MEKDSRKNQKIHKN
+1 MEKDSRKKQKIHKN

-161 EDMQELISMPE
+161 EDIKSIGSE
-172 ASSFKDV
+172 KDTLEYMKK
-179 FENWIANMN
+179 FYKEQYAKT
-188 NGEASKE
+188 NG
-195 ASKKVIEAIENCNCD
+195 
-210 GRAKELIECLREK
+210 KELPGNITIEFFNRDLNPTTIEEIVVKDARGEVVDSWKDSVESKDGSTLSTIGGSLMQIEQLRKYYRDSSPDSYLSRKGGEK
-223 KDYLVKKSQWIVGGD
+223 DQLAEFLIK
-238 GWAYDIG
+238 
-245 YGGLDHVLASG
+245 ASG
-256 EDINVLVFDTEIYS
+256 LEEQQN
-270 NTGGQA
+270 Q
-276 SKSTPVAAMAKF
+276 KS
-288 AAAGKRSKK
+288 
-297 KDLGMM
+297 
-303 AMSYGNVYVAQVGMG
+303 
-318 ADKNQVLKA
+318 
-327 IREAEEYDGPSLIIA
+327 
-342 YAPCIS
+342 
-348 HGLKEGMGRSTAN
+348 EGM
-361 QAQAVACGYWHLYR
+361 
-375 YNPVLKEQGKNP
+375 
-387 FTLDS
+387 
-392 KEPTESFRD
+392 EPGE
-401 FLMGQVRYSAISKQ
+401 
-415 FPDVAEELFNLAEEY
+415 
-430 SKERY
+430 
-435 ENYKRLANQG
+435 

>member
-138 NVKSIKEQNDLMA
+138 NVKSIKEQNDLMS

-161 EDMQELISMPE
+161 EDIKSIGSE
-172 ASSFKDV
+172 KDTLEYMKK
-179 FENWIANMN
+179 FYKEQYAKT
-188 NGEASKE
+188 NG
-195 ASKKVIEAIENCNCD
+195 
-210 GRAKELIECLREK
+210 KELPGNITIEFFNRDLNPTTIEEIVVKDARGEVVDSWKDSVESKDGSTLSTIGGSLMQIEQLRKYYRDSSPDSYLSRKGGEK
-223 KDYLVKKSQWIVGGD
+223 DQLAEFLIN
-238 GWAYDIG
+238 
-245 YGGLDHVLASG
+245 ASG
-256 EDINVLVFDTEIYS
+256 LEEQQN
-270 NTGGQA
+270 Q
-276 SKSTPVAAMAKF
+276 KS
-288 AAAGKRSKK
+288 
-297 KDLGMM
+297 
-303 AMSYGNVYVAQVGMG
+303 
-318 ADKNQVLKA
+318 
-327 IREAEEYDGPSLIIA
+327 
-342 YAPCIS
+342 
-348 HGLKEGMGRSTAN
+348 EGM
-361 QAQAVACGYWHLYR
+361 
-375 YNPVLKEQGKNP
+375 
-387 FTLDS
+387 
-392 KEPTESFRD
+392 EPGE
-401 FLMGQVRYSAISKQ
+401 
-415 FPDVAEELFNLAEEY
+415 
-430 SKERY
+430 
-435 ENYKRLANQG
+435 